1 MSNNQEGIM
10 VFASKVNGIEF
21 DVTDPVTAKLLRGN
35 AKSEFIQE
43 VGDNGVIV
51 SGQNNRQASGGEIE
65 LG

>member
-1 MSNNQEGIM
+1 MSNNQEGVM

-43 VGDNGVIV
+43 VGDNGEIV